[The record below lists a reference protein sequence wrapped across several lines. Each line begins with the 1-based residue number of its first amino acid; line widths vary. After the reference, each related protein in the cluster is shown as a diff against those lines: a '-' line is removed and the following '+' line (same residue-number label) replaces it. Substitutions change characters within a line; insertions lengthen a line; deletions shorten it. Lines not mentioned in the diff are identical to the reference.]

1 MLAGPK
7 FLQALV
13 MQIAQGVGQFRLAQV
28 GEALKEQ
35 LSGFVQTHGSLPTT
49 QLRYGGAEVH
59 NRIIEARNGAMTAGA
74 VSHKR
79 HTARDL
85 LRSRNPHILE
95 LAVFHKS
102 SSAFVQG
109 EFAVDLVPMLSD
121 HVFDSEARGSLLPGF
136 GEKDD
141 VAIEGGLFPMQPKEN
156 FKIGSYHA
164 LVIDG
169 SPAIDVSI
177 FDHRGE
183 G

>member
-1 MLAGPK
+1 
-7 FLQALV
+7 

-35 LSGFVQTHGSLPTT
+35 LSGFVQAHGSLPIT
-49 QLRYGGAEVH
+49 QLGYGGAEVH
-59 NRIIEARNGAMTAGA
+59 DRIIEARNGTMTAGA

-79 HTARDL
+79 HTAWDL

-95 LAVFHKS
+95 LAVFYKS
-102 SSAFVQG
+102 SAAFVQG
-109 EFAVDLVPMLSD
+109 EFAVDLVPMLRD
-121 HVFDSEARGSLLPGF
+121 HVFDSEARSSLLAGF

-141 VAIEGGLFPMQPKEN
+141 IAIEGNLFPMQAKED

-169 SPAIDVSI
+169 SPAIDVS
-177 FDHRGE
+177 FFHHRVDG
-183 G
+183 